1 MNTPVN
7 MAAKERNDKI
17 LEEMEAKIAAEA
29 AGETPTPE
37 TPASPTAEEKTPAP
51 TSAEGET
58 TTPEAG
64 TPATEAKPDGAAPL
78 EGEDLTPEEVQNLSG
93 KARKRFERLAKENL
107 RIKQENEFLRT
118 HTKREEEPE
127 PEPATPRIKLPWDTT
142 PDESQDEEVAVVAR
156 REALLAV
163 AEERRQETILNNLQ
177 ADSTELEA
185 KFPEFDP
192 KAESY
197 DPTLVTKISV
207 WYKGLFKDNNDLR
220 LKDFVTELM
229 SLREQGKALGKSEV
243 TETVVRQAASQA
255 VVPTAPSGTPSDSV
269 VKKIQGARS
278 IEELEKLEAQI

>member
-1 MNTPVN
+1 

-17 LEEMEAKIAAEA
+17 LEEMEAKITADLA
-29 AGETPTPE
+29 AGKVETPEGEVTP
-37 TPASPTAEEKTPAP
+37 PAEETTPAP
-51 TSAEGET
+51 TSAEGQP
-58 TTPEAG
+58 TTPVEG

-78 EGEDLTPEEVQNLSG
+78 EGEDLSPEEVQNLSG

-118 HTKREEEPE
+118 HTKREDTPE
-127 PEPATPRIKLPWDTT
+127 PEPATPRIKLPWEAD
-142 PDESQDEEVAVVAR
+142 PDENQDEEVAVVAR
-156 REALLAV
+156 REAMLVV

-255 VVPTAPSGTPSDSV
+255 IVPTAPSGTSSDSV
-269 VKKIQGARS
+269 VKQIQGAKS
-278 IEELEKLEAQI
+278 IEELDKLEAQL